1 LWGSFKV
8 VVYLDLILQ
17 VEVGE
22 GPGEVAMKRKSMG
35 GESERNSPVGY
46 RSMRFH
52 ELGCL
57 YLNDYLIRTTRLDF
71 WNTTTGY
78 EIASSDSLQEN
89 LLNLLSG
96 IPQQVSLHLSKYF
109 L

>member
-1 LWGSFKV
+1 VRSLRNERVWAVS
-8 VVYLDLILQ
+8 
-17 VEVGE
+17 
-22 GPGEVAMKRKSMG
+22 VARH
-35 GESERNSPVGY
+35 NSPVGY
-46 RSMRFH
+46 RSTRFH

-78 EIASSDSLQEN
+78 EISSSDSLQEN
-89 LLNLLSG
+89 LSKLLSG
-96 IPQQVSLHLSKYF
+96 IPQQVALHLRRYF